1 MTFAKSWVSLGLLSL
16 IALHRPDGHLVWV
29 NSNQINTVQGAG
41 PSSRSC
47 PPPAR
52 SPATR
57 SLHVALPIEEIPVL
71 CSDYVAREGRLV
83 LDRTNMPEVPDGETA
98 QEIRAKLI
106 ADIASSGLLP
116 TPLKKLL
123 SSTGGDV

>member
-1 MTFAKSWVSLGLLSL
+1 
-16 IALHRPDGHLVWV
+16 
-29 NSNQINTVQGAG
+29 
-41 PSSRSC
+41 
-47 PPPAR
+47 
-52 SPATR
+52 
-57 SLHVALPIEEIPVL
+57 
-71 CSDYVAREGRLV
+71 
-83 LDRTNMPEVPDGETA
+83 MPEVPDGETA